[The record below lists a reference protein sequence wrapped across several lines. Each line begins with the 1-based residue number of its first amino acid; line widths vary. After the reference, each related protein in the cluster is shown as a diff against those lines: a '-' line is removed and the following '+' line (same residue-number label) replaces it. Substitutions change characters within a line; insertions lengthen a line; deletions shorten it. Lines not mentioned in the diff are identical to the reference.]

1 MNTYLQEEDLKERFL
16 QSFPDAFYLEKE
28 NIEQVEHYL
37 KTRGWLRSDDK
48 LLSLE
53 KPGEGNMN
61 YVLRALFVNSKS
73 IILKQARPWV
83 EKFPTINAPV
93 LRTEVEDRFFELTS
107 EYRFLASHTPSVIGL
122 DRESH
127 ILALEDLGEAS
138 DCTYV
143 YQKNES
149 FSEGEVQKV
158 VSFINELNQIEG
170 ARLFYT
176 NLEMRKLNH
185 QHIFHLPFLS
195 DNGFALDDIQPGL
208 QDISD
213 LCKLDTEVVS
223 KASELGSMY
232 LNEGTRLQHGDL
244 YPGSILSTSSSFYV
258 IDPEFSFIAPMEWD
272 ISIFI
277 AHLFLAE
284 ASETLIQTAIK
295 AFEKSSNFNEA
306 SFSGFVGIEIIRR
319 IIGLAQLPLEL
330 SLLEKEQLLRKAIG
344 FIKSESLD

>member
-1 MNTYLQEEDLKERFL
+1 MNTYLQEEGLKERFL
-16 QSFPDAFYLEKE
+16 HSFPDAFYLEKE
-28 NIEQVEHYL
+28 NIELAERYL
-37 KTRGWLRSDDK
+37 KTKGWLAYDDK

-61 YVLRALFVNSKS
+61 YVLRAEFEKSKS

-83 EKFPTINAPV
+83 EKFPTIDAPV

-107 EYRFLASHTPSVIGL
+107 EYKFLASHTPSVIGL
-122 DRESH
+122 DRDSH

-143 YQKNES
+143 YQKHKS
-149 FSEGEVQKV
+149 FTEGEVKKV

-195 DNGFALDDIQPGL
+195 ENGFALDDIQPGL
-208 QDISD
+208 QDVSN
-213 LCKLDTEVVS
+213 LCKLDRDVVS
-223 KASELGSMY
+223 KAGELGSMY

-244 YPGSILSTSSSFYV
+244 YPGSILSTSESFYV
-258 IDPEFSFIAPMEWD
+258 IDPEFSFIAPLEWD

-284 ASETLIQTAIK
+284 ASESIIHTAIK
-295 AFEKSSNFNEA
+295 SFEKPSNFNDA
-306 SFSGFVGIEIIRR
+306 HFCGFVGIEIIRR
-319 IIGLAQLPLEL
+319 IIGLAQLPLDL
-330 SLLEKEQLLRKAIG
+330 SLSEKEQLLRKAIG

>member
-28 NIEQVEHYL
+28 NIEQVERYL

-61 YVLRALFVNSKS
+61 YVLRAEFGNSKS

-83 EKFPTINAPV
+83 EKFPTIDAPV

-149 FSEGEVQKV
+149 FSEVEVQKV

-176 NLEMRKLNH
+176 NLEMRRLNH

-195 DNGFALDDIQPGL
+195 DNGFALDDIQLGL
-208 QDISD
+208 QDMSD
-213 LCKLDTEVVS
+213 LCKLDIEVVS

-244 YPGSILSTSSSFYV
+244 YPGSILSTPESFYV
-258 IDPEFSFIAPMEWD
+258 IDPEFSFIAPLEWD

-284 ASETLIQTAIK
+284 AGEPLIQTAIK
-295 AFEKSSNFNEA
+295 EFEKPSSFNEA
-306 SFSGFVGIEIIRR
+306 NFCGFVGIEIIRR

-330 SLLEKEQLLRKAIG
+330 SLSEKEQLLRKAVG